1 MVTHE
6 LKIAPKYFEEVVS
19 GKKKFEIRKNDRD
32 FKKWDKVKLR
42 EFKDGEYT
50 GNYIYATIEYVFYGG
65 TFGLEKG
72 YCVFSISVYE
82 YGNDNK

>member
-6 LKIAPKYFEEVVS
+6 LKILPEYFKEIVL

-32 FKKWDKVKLR
+32 FKKYDNVKLR
-42 EFKDGEYT
+42 EFKDGIYT
-50 GNYIYATIEYVFYGG
+50 GNYVLARIDYVFNER
-65 TFGLEKG
+65 TLGLEKG

-82 YGNDNK
+82 YGNENK